1 MSPLV
6 LSYRVTEL
14 MKKEPERK
22 QKEAEEKAE
31 KRRLLLEGP
40 RHMFNDQE
48 YIEQLEATQDNFED
62 ALKQGLK
69 SNKGNGVKRK
79 RWTKEKEDE
88 GTKKRGRSYGELH
101 VSGIV
106 SMYIF
111 LRKSVEVHI
120 ARI

>member
-1 MSPLV
+1 M
-6 LSYRVTEL
+6 SYRVTEL

-79 RWTKEKEDE
+79 GDNRKEDE
-88 GTKKRGRSYGELH
+88 GPRKRTKLW
-101 VSGIV
+101 
-106 SMYIF
+106 
-111 LRKSVEVHI
+111 
-120 ARI
+120 